1 MKEKRIVAAKMGN
14 GHIDLIKEDIPP
26 VRPGA
31 ILVKVHNSLV
41 SPGTELR
48 GWGGLQKQLENP
60 DVGAKPRPFG
70 YSNAGIVLEVGEGV
84 EEFKVDDRV
93 ACVGMGYAMH
103 TNYAVVPHNLCFSL
117 PEKVTFAQ
125 GTYAT
130 LSGTALHTL
139 RRGKPEL
146 GESVAV
152 VGLGL
157 VGQLTAML
165 YQLAGNF
172 VIGWDVIPF
181 RTDIA
186 KKWGIDA
193 TAVVGVEDEVKITKK
208 FADRY
213 GLDAAVIAYGGDANG
228 SIEKIHQCLKCAPD
242 GHLMGRIMIPGNAI
256 FAYPMTLTNV
266 DIRRASRLG
275 PGYHD
280 EAWEFG
286 RDYPPVVMRWTTRT
300 NLELCMR
307 LIAEGKLKVDSL
319 TTHTIPLEDVDT
331 RISAIINEPDRI
343 LGVVFEM
350 KH

>member
-1 MKEKRIVAAKMGN
+1 MKEKRIVAAKMGD
-14 GHIDLIKEDIPP
+14 GHIHLIEEDIPS
-26 VRPGA
+26 VRQGT

-41 SPGTELR
+41 SPGTELG
-48 GWGGLQKQLENP
+48 GWRGLQEELDDP
-60 DVGAKPRPFG
+60 DPGVKPIPFG
-70 YSNAGIVLEVGEGV
+70 YSNAGIVLEVGDGV
-84 EEFKVDDRV
+84 KEFKVDDRV
-93 ACVGMGYAMH
+93 ACIGMGYAMH
-103 TNYAVVPHNLCFSL
+103 TNYALVPHNLCVAL
-117 PEKVTFAQ
+117 PEKMTFAQ
-125 GTYAT
+125 GAYAT
-130 LSGTALHTL
+130 LSGTALHTV

-152 VGLGL
+152 VGLGI

-181 RTDIA
+181 RAEIA

-193 TAVVGVEDEVKITKK
+193 TAVVGAEDEVGITTK
-208 FADRY
+208 FTDKY

-242 GHLMGRIMIPGNAI
+242 GHLMGRIMVPGNAI
-256 FAYPMTLTNV
+256 FTYPMTVTNV
-266 DIRRASRLG
+266 DIRRSSRVG

-280 EAWEFG
+280 ESWELG
-286 RDYPPVVMRWTTRT
+286 RDYPPVFMRWTTHT

-331 RISAIINEPDRI
+331 KISAIINEPDKI